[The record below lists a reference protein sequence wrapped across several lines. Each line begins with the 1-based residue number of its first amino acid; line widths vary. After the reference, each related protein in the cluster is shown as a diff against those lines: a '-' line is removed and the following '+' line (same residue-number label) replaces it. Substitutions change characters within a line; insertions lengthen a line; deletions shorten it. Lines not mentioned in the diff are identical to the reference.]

1 MHLRKNRVQLLKV
14 CFQTREC
21 DNVFVA
27 CLRKTDDRKKNFS
40 NWAWLSR
47 SSGISYRLAFTSFS
61 TPPPPSLSSPSS
73 PAAPVAAA
81 TAATTAKLENYSFWD
96 GKCDQVHFGN
106 WIQLHCTTRWCAS
119 IRLHHWLVHFWI
131 SSLEVSFYMDS
142 FRFFSSLFVWVSTF
156 SFVLYCFFLLFY
168 FWYLFKKFG
177 CVCVW
182 MWVCFFSLGNPP
194 GWNAAF
200 CDLYGTKRLIIPYKK
215 QTRTRL
221 IKMRRKNYSKF
232 ISNLFTTFSLS
243 LLSRMVQVIWV
254 KFQWKL

>member
-1 MHLRKNRVQLLKV
+1 M
-14 CFQTREC
+14 
-21 DNVFVA
+21 
-27 CLRKTDDRKKNFS
+27 
-40 NWAWLSR
+40 
-47 SSGISYRLAFTSFS
+47 
-61 TPPPPSLSSPSS
+61 
-73 PAAPVAAA
+73 
-81 TAATTAKLENYSFWD
+81 FWD
-96 GKCDQVHFGN
+96 GKCDQIHFEN
-106 WIQLHCTTRWCAS
+106 WIQLHCTIIDALRFDYIIDSFIFEFLRLKFLFTW
-119 IRLHHWLVHFWI
+119 IRF
-131 SSLEVSFYMDS
+131 VSFLLSS
-142 FRFFSSLFVWVSTF
+142 FGFPLSLLYFIVFSSSSTF
-156 SFVLYCFFLLFY
+156 DI
-168 FWYLFKKFG
+168 YLKSLAV

-215 QTRTRL
+215 QTWTRL